1 MDSPVCEN
9 ISETLARLEG
19 VLRGLADRNRFALA
33 YSGGLDSRFLAHAA
47 RRLGFEPVPLH
58 VVGPHVPPEET
69 AYARGWAE
77 ENRLPYEEVPV
88 DPLELP
94 LVAAGDR
101 KRCYACKR
109 ELFSRL
115 KARTDLPL
123 CDGTNT
129 SDAGQYRPGM
139 RAVRELGVLS
149 PLSLA
154 GLDKAAIH
162 RVAAGTGMAFPDQKP
177 RPCLLTRLPYGMKP
191 ERETLGAI
199 AAGEG
204 AVRRFFASGGLPEPD
219 FRLRLVAPD
228 RAELHVLSTAFA
240 ALSSAAREE
249 LARVA
254 AVPGLPPLCVVGV
267 ETLSGFFDRT

>member
-1 MDSPVCEN
+1 MDSAVDKKV
-9 ISETLARLEG
+9 SEELARLEG

-47 RRLGFEPVPLH
+47 RRLGFEPVLLH

-69 AYARGWAE
+69 AYARGWATE
-77 ENRLPYEEVPV
+77 SGLPYEEVPV
-88 DPLELP
+88 DPLDLP

-109 ELFSRL
+109 ELFSRVM
-115 KARTDLPL
+115 ARTDLPL

-139 RAVRELGVLS
+139 LAVRELGVLS
-149 PLSLA
+149 PLALA

-162 RVAAGTGMAFPDQKP
+162 RVAAGTGMALPDQKP

-191 ERETLGAI
+191 ERETLEAV
-199 AAGEG
+199 AAGER
-204 AVRRFFASGGLPEPD
+204 AVRVFFASEGLPEPD

-228 RAELHVLSTAFA
+228 RAELHLLSAAFA
-240 ALSSAAREE
+240 ALPPALLEG
-249 LARVA
+249 LARRA
-254 AVPGLPPLCVVGV
+254 AVSGLPPLRVVGM
-267 ETLSGFFDRT
+267 ETLSGFFDRA